1 MTNKATAFM
10 RNFINF
16 MGNVF
21 AIFLL
26 NGCALQS
33 AEEGN
38 PALKLFSALGICLAA
53 VFVIFFIVVKIREK
67 E

>member
-10 RNFINF
+10 RNFKNRIWGF
-16 MGNVF
+16 SVF
-21 AIFLL
+21 FFL

-33 AEEGN
+33 GEEGN
-38 PALKLFSALGICLAA
+38 PALKLFSAVGICLAA
-53 VFVIFFIVVKIREK
+53 VFLIFFIVVKIREK